1 MKIFIQ
7 MIKNDNNLPMNHG
20 NKLKNDK
27 NSLIEAKDSLINHEN
42 SCINNENAMRNGAN
56 SFINGE
62 NLLLNGVNAGSNVQN
77 PCSHT
82 VTPRGFLEI
91 VFPTVPRGPPASQ
104 IYPLM
109 CPTENIHC
117 IDERILV
124 TKQRVLEPSISDRYF
139 ITKKSACVI
148 IGACGGVIRAYEGV
162 VSPKDK
168 ESKSVT
174 DQSHSTTLTEQSHLN
189 SLIIKFT
196 PHT

>member
-1 MKIFIQ
+1 MNLHQCYATRLFRDRIF
-7 MIKNDNNLPMNHG
+7 
-20 NKLKNDK
+20 
-27 NSLIEAKDSLINHEN
+27 A
-42 SCINNENAMRNGAN
+42 
-56 SFINGE
+56 
-62 NLLLNGVNAGSNVQN
+62 
-77 PCSHT
+77 
-82 VTPRGFLEI
+82 
-91 VFPTVPRGPPASQ
+91 RGPPASQ

-148 IGACGGVIRAYEGV
+148 IGACGGVIWAHGGV

-174 DQSHSTTLTEQSHLN
+174 DQSHSTTLTERSHLN
-189 SLIIKFT
+189 SLIKIFT
-196 PHT
+196 QHTSKIGSNLYKSLTVSITKQLVTILLLFNLLLKIHAILTC